1 MDNKKLIPCL
11 GLTMLLSTPAVAEL
25 YVTEQILAS
34 QDNTLIDDPEGARSN
49 GSGPFI
55 FAGST
60 GGNLGG
66 GIRRGLV
73 HFDLEGVIPEEARIE
88 EVNLHLYVDRGG
100 PGEVRLYRVLQ
111 DWGEGASCKNGG
123 SGAPS
128 QTGDATWI
136 HTFYDTSTWDAPGAD
151 RSRPAGNARVKI
163 DMPGMYTWSS
173 NRMKR
178 DVQLWAEQPGTNF
191 GWLLVGDE
199 RSPQSVVAFASREAL
214 TCEGAPTGLPQP
226 MLEVTYS
233 LP

>member
-1 MDNKKLIPCL
+1 MNIKKIVPCL
-11 GLTMLLSTPAVAEL
+11 GLTMLLTMPAMAE
-25 YVTEQILAS
+25 YITEQIPAS

-66 GIRRGLV
+66 GTRRGLV
-73 HFDLEGVIPEEARIE
+73 HFDLEGIIPEQAHIE
-88 EVNLHLYVDRGG
+88 EVSLHLYADRGG

-136 HTFYDTSTWDAPGAD
+136 HTFYDTSTWDDPGAD
-151 RSRPAGNARVKI
+151 RSRPAGNARVYI
-163 DMPGMYTWSS
+163 DIAGMYTWSS

-178 DVQLWAEQPGTNF
+178 DVQLWVEQPGTNF

-199 RSPQSVVAFASREAL
+199 RTPQSVVAFASREAL

-233 LP
+233 LPE